1 MHGADGA
8 SDTQADLAAHFASAF
23 GLSPGQAAGVMA
35 SAMPE
40 FAWRFEG
47 HTLSRGG
54 LADLVATLG
63 KGKLPGDDDGA
74 AAFAEA
80 GARSEGEAILARF
93 LGGGE
98 QICALAHRVA
108 ALTGVDRVRVQ
119 AMLPSL
125 AALAIAGLAARA
137 TGLAAI
143 LKVIP
148 PLGRA
153 AEGTPLADL
162 AGILRRRCGVGPYA
176 ARRLRRLVRREL
188 AAAGGFRCDGVA
200 SWYMRRMFARPLL
213 SVLRR
218 LTATPARYARTAAD
232 AKKR

>member
-1 MHGADGA
+1 MHGAHGA
-8 SDTQADLAAHFASAF
+8 SDREADLARHLAAAF

-35 SAMPE
+35 TAMPE

-63 KGKLPGDDDGA
+63 KGKLAGDDDA
-74 AAFAEA
+74 AAFAAA
-80 GARSEGEAILARF
+80 GARSEGEAILVHF
-93 LGGGE
+93 LGGSE

-108 ALTGVDRVRVQ
+108 GLTGVDRVSVE

-125 AALAIAGLAARA
+125 AALAIASLAARA
-137 TGLAAI
+137 SGLGAI

-188 AAAGGFRCDGVA
+188 ATAGGFRCDGVA
-200 SWYMRRMFARPLL
+200 SWYVRRMLARPLL
-213 SVLRR
+213 SALRR
-218 LTATPARYARTAAD
+218 LAPTAYARAAVG
-232 AKKR
+232 AKKQR